1 MNKNSY
7 LHGAEYSY
15 CRRKIVNNKIVDE
28 DKAIKILFKR
38 KNILFSCE
46 YFKASKDADYNYCIC
61 IDCFIT
67 LNTKDSTKR
76 IRGSNTIKSTR

>member
-28 DKAIKILFKR
+28 DKAIKICYFTYLAHRFNFKCNPLLFQ
-38 KNILFSCE
+38 F
-46 YFKASKDADYNYCIC
+46 FKYN
-61 IDCFIT
+61 
-67 LNTKDSTKR
+67 LH
-76 IRGSNTIKSTR
+76 